1 MKEKLEQKSL
11 IRRTALPESI
21 PIIITMTGIFKIL
34 IACTINMLAVSTVFM
49 TQSIFLEI
57 SESFNID
64 ITQARF
70 SFSIISLFYSA
81 SFFFLGPAA
90 DKFDLPKIAVTGLL
104 LLAVTVVGASYAASF
119 GMFIIAM
126 ALMGI
131 CAALIPASM
140 FPHVTKTSPQN
151 KIGVYVGLIVAS
163 GTLGVIFG
171 RVSMGLLTATIGWQF
186 SFRIVSVVLLF
197 LSAISFFILVE
208 KHNDKSRNHQKLF
221 KLYANSIRLM
231 FNPKILSLLL
241 VGFSLFFGFLGMATF
256 LTYRLL
262 APPFNFSSG
271 EIGWISFAGITA
283 LIAPF
288 SGNISQKIGV
298 LKIIFPGLFI
308 CLLSFQLMG
317 WSPSITLIASGLLL
331 LFFGVYSCQPL
342 VFLLIGQSVPGE
354 SIGSAS
360 SLYILFCIG
369 GGSLSSIL
377 LGPVWRSY
385 GWHGITTL
393 CSISLLIS
401 LLIMSVIAL
410 KKREKGVRPER
421 RGFNVVITVEH
432 NNKTVMSNN
441 EN

>member
-1 MKEKLEQKSL
+1 
-11 IRRTALPESI
+11 LPEAALKTERS
-21 PIIITMTGIFKIL
+21 KIL
-34 IACTINMLAVSTVFM
+34 IACTINLIAVSTVFM
-49 TQSIFLEI
+49 TQSIFLEL
-57 SESFNID
+57 SEYFKID
-64 ITQARF
+64 ITRARF
-70 SFSIISLFYSA
+70 SFSIVSLFYSA

-104 LLAVTVVGASYAASF
+104 FLFITVFYSSYAASF
-119 GMFIIAM
+119 SLFIIAM

-140 FPHVTKTSPQN
+140 FPHIAKTSPKN
-151 KIGVYVGLIVAS
+151 KIGIYMGLIVAS

-171 RVSMGLLTATIGWQF
+171 RVSMGLLTSIIGWQF
-186 SFRIVSVVLLF
+186 SFRIVSFVLFF
-197 LSAISFFILVE
+197 LSALTFLALVE
-208 KHNDKSRNHQKLF
+208 KHDEKSKNHQKLTR
-221 KLYANSIRLM
+221 LYANSIWLF

-241 VGFSLFFGFLGMATF
+241 AGFSLFFGFLGMVTF
-256 LTYRLL
+256 LTYRLI
-262 APPFNFSSG
+262 ATPFNFSSG
-271 EIGWISFAGITA
+271 EVGWISFAGITA

-288 SGNISQKIGV
+288 AGNLSQKIGTY
-298 LKIIFPGLFI
+298 KIIFSGLLF

-317 WSPSITLIASGLLL
+317 WFQSITLTALGLLL
-331 LFFGVYSCQPL
+331 LFLGVYACQPL
-342 VFLLIGQSVPGE
+342 VFLLIGQNVPKE

-410 KKREKGVRPER
+410 KER
-421 RGFNVVITVEH
+421 DIEGGR
-432 NNKTVMSNN
+432 
-441 EN
+441 

>member
-1 MKEKLEQKSL
+1 MPEA
-11 IRRTALPESI
+11 ALKTDRS
-21 PIIITMTGIFKIL
+21 KIL
-34 IACTINMLAVSTVFM
+34 IACTINLLAVSTVFM
-49 TQSIFLEI
+49 TQSIFLEL
-57 SESFNID
+57 SESFKID

-70 SFSIISLFYSA
+70 SFSIVSLFYSA

-104 LLAVTVVGASYAASF
+104 LLAITVFYSSYAASF
-119 GMFIIAM
+119 SLFIIAM

-140 FPHVTKTSPQN
+140 FPHIAKTSPKN
-151 KIGVYVGLIVAS
+151 KIGIYVGSIVAA

-171 RVSMGLLTATIGWQF
+171 RVSMGLLTSIIGWQF
-186 SFRIVSVVLLF
+186 SFRIVSFVLFF
-197 LSAISFFILVE
+197 LSALTFLSLVE
-208 KHNDKSRNHQKLF
+208 KHDEKSKSHQKLTR
-221 KLYANSIRLM
+221 LYANSIRLF

-241 VGFSLFFGFLGMATF
+241 AGFSLIFGFLGMVTF
-256 LTYRLL
+256 LTYRLI

-271 EIGWISFAGITA
+271 EVGWISFAGITA

-288 SGNISQKIGV
+288 AGNLSQKIGTY
-298 LKIIFPGLFI
+298 KIIFSGLLI

-317 WSPSITLIASGLLL
+317 WFQSITLTALGLLL
-331 LFFGVYSCQPL
+331 LFLGVYACQPL
-342 VFLLIGQSVPGE
+342 VFLLIGQNVPKE

-369 GGSLSSIL
+369 GGSLSSIF

-401 LLIMSVIAL
+401 LLIMSIITL
-410 KKREKGVRPER
+410 KER
-421 RGFNVVITVEH
+421 DIEGGH
-432 NNKTVMSNN
+432 
-441 EN
+441 